1 MTFPLDP
8 PVDLENADVLR
19 AHDWQAFHQVDFM
32 QNHWD
37 RPGWLEGRRTY
48 HWMLSFHDD
57 QAVQDLADRC
67 QTELLRPDF
76 DPVPLDALHLTVGRV
91 AFTDETALAT
101 VDRLVE
107 IAKLKCKPLAPFA
120 LDVGP
125 LAGSRGALRFT
136 VAPWLPLLEL
146 HRTLAEATQDVF
158 GDAARM
164 RTKDFRPHLSIAYCN
179 QTVPVPDLLP
189 LVGRLRALRPA
200 ATFVEAVSLV
210 ELRRDGRT
218 YRYDELARLDLAGR

>member
-1 MTFPLDP
+1 MTFPPGL
-8 PVDLENADVLR
+8 PVDIEDAEILR
-19 AHDWQAFHQVDFM
+19 AHDWQSFCQVDFM

-37 RPGWLEGRRTY
+37 RPGWSEGRRSY

-57 QAVQDLADRC
+57 PAVRDLAGRC
-67 QTELLRPDF
+67 QAELFRSDF
-76 DPVPLDALHLTVGRV
+76 DPVPLDALHLTIGRV
-91 AFTDETALAT
+91 AFTDETAPDT

-107 IAKLKCKPLAPFA
+107 IANRERKKLAPFA

-158 GDAARM
+158 GDADGMQTAN
-164 RTKDFRPHLSIAYCN
+164 FRPHVSIAYCN

-189 LVGRLRALRPA
+189 LVTRLRALGPVSTSVA
-200 ATFVEAVSLV
+200 AALLV
-210 ELRRDGRT
+210 ELRREERT
-218 YRYDELARLDLAGR
+218 YRYHEMARLDLVGR

>member
-1 MTFPLDP
+1 
-8 PVDLENADVLR
+8 
-19 AHDWQAFHQVDFM
+19 M

-37 RPGWLEGRRTY
+37 RPGWSQGRRTY

-67 QTELLRPDF
+67 QTELIRPDF
-76 DPVPLDALHLTVGRV
+76 DPVPHDALHLTVGRV
-91 AFTDETALAT
+91 AFTDETTRAT

-146 HRTLAEATQDVF
+146 HRTLAEATQDVL
-158 GDAARM
+158 GDADRM
-164 RTKDFRPHLSIAYCN
+164 HTKDFRPHLSIAYCN

-189 LVGRLRALRPA
+189 LVSRLRALRPA
-200 ATFVEAVSLV
+200 ATSVEAVSLV
-210 ELRRDGRT
+210 ELRRDGRA